1 MIQKDVRVYETLGG
15 YVPFNDWLIKLKD
28 REARAMIRARINRL
42 RLGLFGDCKSV
53 GDGVFELRIF
63 YGPGYRVYFG
73 QHNDVTVIL
82 LCGGDK
88 QSQDKD
94 IKKAKHYWKDY
105 KDPS

>member
-1 MIQKDVRVYETLGG
+1 MIENDVRVYETLDG
-15 YVPFNDWLIKLKD
+15 YAPFNDWLIKLKD

-63 YGPGYRVYFG
+63 YGPGYRIYFG
-73 QHNDVTVIL
+73 QHNNVAVIL

-88 QSQDKD
+88 QTQNKD
-94 IKKAKHYWKDY
+94 IKIAKHYWKDY
-105 KDPS
+105 KDSL